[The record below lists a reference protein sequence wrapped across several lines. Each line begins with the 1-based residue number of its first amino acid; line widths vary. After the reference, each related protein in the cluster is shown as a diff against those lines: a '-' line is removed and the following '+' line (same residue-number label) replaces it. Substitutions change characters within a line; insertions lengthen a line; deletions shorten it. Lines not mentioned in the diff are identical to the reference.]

1 MGSPARQSTTFLAVP
16 SLREPTTSDDAI
28 RCLSCRRLRGY
39 VLENLVVTSVGR
51 VEEGIRICKILR
63 WLFTAQEGPERS
75 AARAKTHPTLLI
87 DQRRQGVAG
96 RTLTIL
102 GGQALLGTSRRL
114 WGKHARGNG
123 GVNYS
128 PGEGVAGL
136 EARELVPLDP
146 PGLRLFIAPH
156 ESKLVPGYKANVVVR
171 WLALRCRNSLSARM
185 PEIE

>member
-1 MGSPARQSTTFLAVP
+1 M
-16 SLREPTTSDDAI
+16 
-28 RCLSCRRLRGY
+28 
-39 VLENLVVTSVGR
+39 
-51 VEEGIRICKILR
+51 
-63 WLFTAQEGPERS
+63 
-75 AARAKTHPTLLI
+75 
-87 DQRRQGVAG
+87 AG

-156 ESKLVPGYKANVVVR
+156 EGKLVPGYEANVVVR
-171 WLALRCRNSLSARM
+171 WLALRCRNSLSVRM